1 MEDNILE
8 IMSSEEIYET
18 QVMDNKKIR
27 KFINWFDKEIGT
39 ENERNE
45 DDVNTSYVVCFDLTY
60 SEVQKCRDYENKLE
74 KEN

>member
-1 MEDNILE
+1 MEQ
-8 IMSSEEIYET
+8 EIYET

-39 ENERNE
+39 EIERNE
-45 DDVNTSYVVCFDLTY
+45 DDENTSYCVCFDLNN

-74 KEN
+74 KE